1 MTNATLQQLATEEAS
16 AYTTTYLPTA
26 DAKTMEALYGTL
38 LWAEDYDYEMC
49 NGYDS
54 EGDYQDYQGEMR
66 QKWMNGKWTWE
77 ALDGYGQWNE
87 ENSTDYELNDDTLDM
102 LNAALAMAGATN

>member
-54 EGDYQDYQGEMR
+54 EGDYQDYWANMALDE
-66 QKWMNGKWTWE
+66 
-77 ALDGYGQWNE
+77 LDGYEQWNE
-87 ENSTDYELNDDTLDM
+87 ENSADYALNDDTLDM
-102 LNAALAMAGATN
+102 LDAALEMAGATN

>member
-54 EGDYQDYQGEMR
+54 EGDYQDYQGEMS
-66 QKWMNGKWTWE
+66 QKWLNGKWTWE
-77 ALDGYGQWNE
+77 DLGSYGLCE
-87 ENSTDYELNDDTLDM
+87 EDSADYALNDDTLDM
-102 LNAALAMAGATN
+102 LNAALEMAGATN